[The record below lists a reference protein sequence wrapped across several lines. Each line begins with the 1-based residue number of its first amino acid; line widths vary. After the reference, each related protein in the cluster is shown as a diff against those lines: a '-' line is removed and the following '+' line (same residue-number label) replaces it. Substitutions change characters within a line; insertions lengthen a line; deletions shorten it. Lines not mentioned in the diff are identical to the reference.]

1 MLFRSLRALGV
12 AGPRRLAHLPDLP
25 TVEESGVTGFRA
37 SNTYNLVAPAGTPR
51 AIVQALNS
59 VISAGLNA
67 PAMVKRFAA
76 DGTEPAPPAT
86 PDEFKAMMLR
96 EYGQVE
102 KQVKG
107 LSLKDL

>member
-1 MLFRSLRALGV
+1 MCSSDLAYLVTRDNKTVLR
-12 AGPRRLAHLPDLP
+12 
-25 TVEESGVTGFRA
+25 SGVGLFYDKIPL
-37 SNTYNLVAPAGTPR
+37 NVAYFEQLQQRQVT
-51 AIVQALNS
+51 
-59 VISAGLNA
+59 
-67 PAMVKRFAA
+67 RFAA